1 MQVIACDYIIFY
13 IIILYVKMLTL
24 IATRNTFKLCNIT
37 MVNNKYKFIK
47 LKKCFLTKTKVPPS
61 TACYT
66 LSLL

>member
-1 MQVIACDYIIFY
+1 
-13 IIILYVKMLTL
+13 MLTL

-37 MVNNKYKFIK
+37 MVNNKYKCIK